1 MEESILLS
9 IKEGLGITSD
19 YTPFDN
25 QIIMHINSVF
35 MILNRM
41 GVGPDKTFMIE
52 DKANAWS
59 EFLSPDEWEGEYF
72 NLVKTYMVMK
82 VKMMWDPPTTS
93 TLADVYNRQIEEFE
107 YTLNLQ
113 SELIKYKKFKK
124 EETNNGD

>member
-41 GVGPDKTFMIE
+41 GVGPDKTFMM
-52 DKANAWS
+52 
-59 EFLSPDEWEGEYF
+59 PYF
-72 NLVKTYMVMK
+72 
-82 VKMMWDPPTTS
+82 
-93 TLADVYNRQIEEFE
+93 
-107 YTLNLQ
+107 
-113 SELIKYKKFKK
+113 
-124 EETNNGD
+124 